1 MKAILIATA
10 ALFSLPSAAQVTDTG
25 SIKNKID
32 QFFTGIHSNDTS
44 LIKTS
49 LDSSCFLYSV
59 MQKKDGS
66 TILQEESVED
76 FLQQVAKMK
85 GQNIEE
91 QLLSYDI
98 KMDGVMAI
106 AWTPY
111 KFYFNRQFSHCG
123 VNVFSL
129 IKRSGQ
135 WRIMG
140 ITDTRRR
147 DGCD

>member
-10 ALFSLPSAAQVTDTG
+10 IFFSLPSAAQITDTG
-25 SIKNKID
+25 SVRHTID
-32 QFFTGIHSNDTS
+32 QFFTGMHSYDTS

-49 LDSSCFLYSV
+49 LDSSCFLYSI
-59 MQKKDGS
+59 MQKKDSS
-66 TILQEESVED
+66 TLLEKQTVDE
-76 FLQQVAKMK
+76 FLQQVAKLK
-85 GQNIEE
+85 GQKLEE
-91 QLLSYDI
+91 RLLSYDI
-98 KMDGVMAI
+98 KTDGLMAI

-111 KFYFNRQFSHCG
+111 QFYFNGQFSHCG

-129 IKRSGQ
+129 IKRNGY

-147 DGCD
+147 DGCR